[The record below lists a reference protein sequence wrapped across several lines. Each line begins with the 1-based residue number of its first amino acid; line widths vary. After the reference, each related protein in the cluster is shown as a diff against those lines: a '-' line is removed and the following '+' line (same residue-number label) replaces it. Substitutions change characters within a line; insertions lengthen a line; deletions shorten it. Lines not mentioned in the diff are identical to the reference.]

1 MKRKRALDRFTA
13 IRLIA
18 GIAALLT
25 FCLVKFYIDGEFRT
39 WMEVLERLTKGAGI
53 TPEYILFF
61 IPFGF
66 VLLYL
71 IRELLLL
78 AGKWWRWFSWLPAL
92 GSITFAG
99 VLAFITYSADI
110 LLYAKIPLYYLA
122 MFTVEFISIKY
133 LEQREDLNE
142 RYGEIK
148 AREKKDKEHR
158 KKANHFP
165 GKYPP
170 EFYEVIRQNFRYHWK
185 EQIVFLI
192 SGILL
197 AAICYIVFAI
207 YFMTDRIYG
216 GKGKTSFMF
225 GQGIHGIFQSLA
237 LILGVLSVLMMVLM
251 ISWYIKEQKKEY
263 RLMVI
268 LGIRKNTAY
277 RIFLVEFSINV
288 LAAAVIGL
296 PIGMI
301 GAAVLRR
308 GFARSFQGHIEL
320 PSVVSVSQVL
330 IGFAAYVMLMIL
342 ALGFNQENFISLG
355 NSTELNEERKKER
368 KPERR
373 LALWIVSGIG
383 LYVLAIKWITIRGW
397 TEMKFIYCLPALG
410 IFFLLSGGMA
420 LWLKKRKNGAGY
432 YKHLFRWNPFYY
444 RFWKNV
450 MVLFYLSV
458 VQFLLLALF
467 STPFITSNMRQDI
480 PAMYPYDIVCTAYET
495 DLSELEQIA
504 ADADATVYQYPMV
517 RMTSLYGSDTVPNW
531 NGSTRP
537 VQWPQGQHI
546 AISESTYNQMR
557 KNAGQKP
564 RKLGLKGKEM
574 HAVYQQDLSVK
585 ANVLDWDTTR
595 FSVHLRFGQPLE
607 YYDTAGYWNVFPERE
622 IVSEE
627 RNSLI
632 GAFQQGK
639 QENLIVLSD
648 AYFEEVWNQISTQN
662 RENWAKRET
671 ISKAEWKFYS
681 AVHEGNLTEGPTML
695 YCMNVPDG
703 KSAEVA
709 ENLEYLKEK
718 HSLDRVW
725 DRSIQPFYER
735 TQMIRN
741 TESEI
746 LLARTAN
753 GFILLVLV
761 IMAAFQYFLYVKQEE
776 DTWKWEDTFLE
787 KIGMRRK
794 ERAKKIG
801 FQLRFFMLLP
811 MIQAVI
817 GGIFFIGITLK
828 ARLFTVSEVLRYG
841 RFMGIMYAIYILF
854 WLFIYSMMQR
864 YVLKR
869 LQKENS

>member
-1 MKRKRALDRFTA
+1 
-13 IRLIA
+13 
-18 GIAALLT
+18 
-25 FCLVKFYIDGEFRT
+25 
-39 WMEVLERLTKGAGI
+39 
-53 TPEYILFF
+53 
-61 IPFGF
+61 
-66 VLLYL
+66 
-71 IRELLLL
+71 
-78 AGKWWRWFSWLPAL
+78 
-92 GSITFAG
+92 
-99 VLAFITYSADI
+99 
-110 LLYAKIPLYYLA
+110 
-122 MFTVEFISIKY
+122 
-133 LEQREDLNE
+133 
-142 RYGEIK
+142 
-148 AREKKDKEHR
+148 
-158 KKANHFP
+158 
-165 GKYPP
+165 
-170 EFYEVIRQNFRYHWK
+170 
-185 EQIVFLI
+185 
-192 SGILL
+192 
-197 AAICYIVFAI
+197 
-207 YFMTDRIYG
+207 
-216 GKGKTSFMF
+216 
-225 GQGIHGIFQSLA
+225 
-237 LILGVLSVLMMVLM
+237 
-251 ISWYIKEQKKEY
+251 
-263 RLMVI
+263 
-268 LGIRKNTAY
+268 
-277 RIFLVEFSINV
+277 
-288 LAAAVIGL
+288 
-296 PIGMI
+296 
-301 GAAVLRR
+301 
-308 GFARSFQGHIEL
+308 
-320 PSVVSVSQVL
+320 
-330 IGFAAYVMLMIL
+330 
-342 ALGFNQENFISLG
+342 
-355 NSTELNEERKKER
+355 
-368 KPERR
+368 
-373 LALWIVSGIG
+373 
-383 LYVLAIKWITIRGW
+383 
-397 TEMKFIYCLPALG
+397 
-410 IFFLLSGGMA
+410 
-420 LWLKKRKNGAGY
+420 
-432 YKHLFRWNPFYY
+432 
-444 RFWKNV
+444 

-517 RMTSLYGSDTVPNW
+517 RMTSLYGSDKVPNW

>member
-1 MKRKRALDRFTA
+1 
-13 IRLIA
+13 
-18 GIAALLT
+18 
-25 FCLVKFYIDGEFRT
+25 
-39 WMEVLERLTKGAGI
+39 
-53 TPEYILFF
+53 
-61 IPFGF
+61 
-66 VLLYL
+66 
-71 IRELLLL
+71 
-78 AGKWWRWFSWLPAL
+78 
-92 GSITFAG
+92 
-99 VLAFITYSADI
+99 
-110 LLYAKIPLYYLA
+110 
-122 MFTVEFISIKY
+122 
-133 LEQREDLNE
+133 
-142 RYGEIK
+142 
-148 AREKKDKEHR
+148 
-158 KKANHFP
+158 
-165 GKYPP
+165 
-170 EFYEVIRQNFRYHWK
+170 
-185 EQIVFLI
+185 
-192 SGILL
+192 
-197 AAICYIVFAI
+197 
-207 YFMTDRIYG
+207 
-216 GKGKTSFMF
+216 
-225 GQGIHGIFQSLA
+225 
-237 LILGVLSVLMMVLM
+237 
-251 ISWYIKEQKKEY
+251 
-263 RLMVI
+263 
-268 LGIRKNTAY
+268 
-277 RIFLVEFSINV
+277 
-288 LAAAVIGL
+288 
-296 PIGMI
+296 
-301 GAAVLRR
+301 
-308 GFARSFQGHIEL
+308 
-320 PSVVSVSQVL
+320 
-330 IGFAAYVMLMIL
+330 
-342 ALGFNQENFISLG
+342 
-355 NSTELNEERKKER
+355 
-368 KPERR
+368 
-373 LALWIVSGIG
+373 
-383 LYVLAIKWITIRGW
+383 
-397 TEMKFIYCLPALG
+397 
-410 IFFLLSGGMA
+410 
-420 LWLKKRKNGAGY
+420 
-432 YKHLFRWNPFYY
+432 
-444 RFWKNV
+444 
-450 MVLFYLSV
+450 
-458 VQFLLLALF
+458 
-467 STPFITSNMRQDI
+467 
-480 PAMYPYDIVCTAYET
+480 
-495 DLSELEQIA
+495 
-504 ADADATVYQYPMV
+504 
-517 RMTSLYGSDTVPNW
+517 
-531 NGSTRP
+531 
-537 VQWPQGQHI
+537 
-546 AISESTYNQMR
+546 
-557 KNAGQKP
+557 
-564 RKLGLKGKEM
+564 M

-639 QENLIVLSD
+639 QENLIVMSD